1 MQGVGTCCWG
11 QLPHACVASREHG
24 LGPQTETSIK
34 LWVFLP
40 WIWAGILYPSLPGHT
55 DRLLESAPP
64 HWYLYSVTNLLF
76 CLNLKGVP
84 VHSKL
89 CSPEALTSRR
99 PCDEQASLTHPLLPR
114 AVLPSLN
121 APWWANTETEVIQ
134 VQSWILLDFSSG
146 LLMQSE
152 QESRVHWRKTHC
164 SRQGRAKKAALHLAC
179 PVICI
184 HRICKV

>member
-1 MQGVGTCCWG
+1 MQRVGTCCWA
-11 QLPHACVASREHG
+11 QLPHACVASREHS
-24 LGPQTETSIK
+24 LGPQTETFIK

-64 HWYLYSVTNLLF
+64 HWCLYSVTNLLF
-76 CLNLKGVP
+76 CLNLKEIPVP
-84 VHSKL
+84 SKL
-89 CSPEALTSRR
+89 SSPGALTSRW
-99 PCDEQASLTHPLLPR
+99 PSEEQTCLTHPLFPR

-121 APWWANTETEVIQ
+121 TPWWADTETQVIR
-134 VQSWILLDFSSG
+134 VQSWILLDFSSV

-164 SRQGRAKKAALHLAC
+164 SRQGRAKRAALHLSW
-179 PVICI
+179 PLICI
-184 HRICKV
+184 PRMCKV